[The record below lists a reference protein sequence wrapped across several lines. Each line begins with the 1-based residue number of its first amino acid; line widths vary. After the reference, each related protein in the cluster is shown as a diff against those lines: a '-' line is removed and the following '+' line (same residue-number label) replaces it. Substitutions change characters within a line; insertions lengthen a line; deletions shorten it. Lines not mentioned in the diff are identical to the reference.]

1 MEWFFNKPQHAAFKQ
16 QFIEEQLGYARSMGV
31 FATCYYF
38 VFSFLDFYLTS
49 ETTWQLLRVRFIVTL
64 VLLSFLLLTFHEKL
78 KHLWQVFIGLLVFTA
93 GLGVILMA
101 VYVPDTYKPIY
112 AQGLLLV
119 IFYGYSMNKLLL
131 KPAIL
136 AGCSITLA
144 YFIYAYFF
152 SNLAT
157 EFIVT
162 SLFFQISTN
171 AFGVFA
177 VYFMQ
182 KTAFQAYRKNER
194 LKNHNKT
201 LLKQS
206 ETDGLTGIGNRRFFN
221 NRFQRLFNERIRGVD
236 YVSLLLCD
244 IDFFKNYNDAYGHLK
259 GDDTLIKVAELLAE
273 QIPDNEGFLARF
285 GGEEFI
291 LVLFNYD
298 YDKTRD
304 FIRGVQQKIAAE
316 NIQHADSSVADV
328 LTLSFGYVT
337 FDVNNTSPSQAYKQL
352 TKRADRCLYQAK
364 KQGRNQIIGTTFN

>member
-1 MEWFFNKPQHAAFKQ
+1 MEWFFRQSQHAEFKKH
-16 QFIEEQLGYARSMGV
+16 FIINQLAYAQGMAV
-31 FATCYYF
+31 FAACYYF
-38 VFSFLDFYLTS
+38 LFGFLDYYLAD
-49 ETTWQLLRVRFIVTL
+49 ETTWQLLKIRLIVTL
-64 VLLSFLLLTFHEKL
+64 ILLLLLLLTFHPRL
-78 KHLWQVFIGLLVFTA
+78 KYHWQSFIGLLVFIA
-93 GLGVILMA
+93 GVGVVFMSA
-101 VYVPDTYKPIY
+101 YVPDIYKPIY

-119 IFYGYSMNKLLL
+119 IFYGYTMNKLLL

-136 AGCSITLA
+136 AGCGITLT

-157 EFIVT
+157 EFMVT

-182 KTAFQAYRKNER
+182 KTGFQAYKKNEH
-194 LKNHNKT
+194 LKKHNKT
-201 LLKQS
+201 LLRQS
-206 ETDGLTGIGNRRFFN
+206 ETDGLTSIGNRRFFN
-221 NRFQRLFNERIRGVD
+221 NRFEQLFKQKIRGLD
-236 YVSLLLCD
+236 FISLLLCD

-259 GDDTLIKVAELLAE
+259 GDDTLIKVAALLAKE
-273 QIPDNEGFLARF
+273 VPENEGFVARF

-298 YDKTRD
+298 FEKTRM
-304 FIRGVQQKIAAE
+304 FIRGIQQKLKKE
-316 NIQHADSSVADV
+316 NIQHSDSSVADN

-352 TKRADRCLYQAK
+352 TKRADKCLYQAK
-364 KQGRNQIIGTTFN
+364 KQGRNQIIGTSFN

>member
-1 MEWFFNKPQHAAFKQ
+1 MEWFFNKPQHTAFKQ
-16 QFIEEQLGYARSMGV
+16 QFIEEQLGYARSMAI
-31 FATCYYF
+31 FAACYYF
-38 VFSFLDFYLTS
+38 FFSFLDFYLTN
-49 ETTWQLLRVRFIVTL
+49 ETTWQLLKIRFAVTL
-64 VLLSFLLLTFHEKL
+64 VLVFLLSLTFHEKL
-78 KHLWQVFIGLLVFTA
+78 KHHWQIFIGLLVFVA

-119 IFYGYSMNKLLL
+119 IFYGYTMNKLLL

-136 AGCSITLA
+136 AGCGITLA

-152 SNLAT
+152 SDLAT
-157 EFIVT
+157 EFMVT

-182 KTAFQAYRKNER
+182 KTAFQAYRKNEY

-221 NRFQRLFNERIRGVD
+221 SRFKRLFSRRIRGLD

-244 IDFFKNYNDAYGHLK
+244 IDLFKNYNDAYGHLK
-259 GDDTLIKVAELLAE
+259 GDDTLIKVAELLANE
-273 QIPDNEGFLARF
+273 IPDKRGFVARF

-298 YDKTRD
+298 YDQTRD
-304 FIRGVQQKIAAE
+304 FIQGIQQKLAE
-316 NIQHADSSVADV
+316 EQIQHNDSSIADY
-328 LTLSFGYVT
+328 LTLSFGYIT
-337 FDVNNTSPSQAYKQL
+337 YDVNNTSPSQAYKQL
-352 TKRADRCLYQAK
+352 TKRADQCLYQAK
-364 KQGRNQIIGTTFN
+364 KQGRNQIVGTTFN

>member
-1 MEWFFNKPQHAAFKQ
+1 MEWFFKQSQHAEFKK
-16 QFIEEQLGYARSMGV
+16 QFIENQLGYARGMAV
-31 FATCYYF
+31 FAVCYYF
-38 VFSFLDFYLTS
+38 LFGFLDFYLTD
-49 ETTWQLLRVRFIVTL
+49 ETTWQLLKIRLVVTL
-64 VLLSFLLLTFHEKL
+64 TLLLFLLLTFHPRL
-78 KHLWQVFIGLLVFTA
+78 KSHWQVFIGLLVFSA
-93 GLGVILMA
+93 GLGVIFMA
-101 VYVPDTYKPIY
+101 LYVPDTYKPIY

-119 IFYGYSMNKLLL
+119 IFYGYTMNKLLL

-136 AGCSITLA
+136 AGCGITIT
-144 YFIYAYFF
+144 YFIYAYFYTDLP
-152 SNLAT
+152 S
-157 EFIVT
+157 EFMVT

-182 KTAFQAYRKNER
+182 KTAFQAYLKNEH
-194 LKNHNKT
+194 LKNHNKS

-221 NRFQRLFNERIRGVD
+221 SRFERLFKQKVRGLD

-259 GDDTLIKVAELLAE
+259 GDDTLIKVAELLANE
-273 QIPDNEGFLARF
+273 IPEKEGFVARF

-291 LVLFNYD
+291 IVLFNFD
-298 YDKTRD
+298 FDKTRA
-304 FIRGVQQKIAAE
+304 FIRG
-316 NIQHADSSVADV
+316 IQHKLDNEQIQHPDSSVADV

-337 FDVNNTSPSQAYKQL
+337 FDVNNTSPSQAYTQL
-352 TKRADRCLYQAK
+352 TNRADNCLYQAK

>member
-1 MEWFFNKPQHAAFKQ
+1 MEWFFKHPQHADFKQ
-16 QFIEEQLGYARSMGV
+16 QFIEEQLGYARGMAM
-31 FATCYYF
+31 FAVCYYF
-38 VFSFLDFYLTS
+38 IFSFLDFYLTS
-49 ETTWQLLRVRFIVTL
+49 ETTWKLLKVRFAVTL
-64 VLLSFLLLTFHEKL
+64 VLLLLLLLTYHRRMQQY
-78 KHLWQVFIGLLVFTA
+78 WQIIIGLLVFCA

-101 VYVPDTYKPIY
+101 VYVPDTYKSIY

-119 IFYGYSMNKLLL
+119 IFYGYTMNKLLL

-136 AGCSITLA
+136 AGCGITLS
-144 YFIYAYFF
+144 YLIYAYFF
-152 SNLAT
+152 SGLAT
-157 EFIVT
+157 EFMVT
-162 SLFFQISTN
+162 SLFFQLSTN

-182 KTAFQAYRKNER
+182 KTAFQAYQKNER

-221 NRFQRLFNERIRGVD
+221 TRFERLFSQRIRGLD

-259 GDDTLIKVAELLAE
+259 GDDTLIQVAELLAGE
-273 QIPDNEGFLARF
+273 VPENKGFVARF

-291 LVLFNYD
+291 MVLFNYD
-298 YDKTRD
+298 YDATAE
-304 FIRGVQQKIAAE
+304 FIRGLQVKIEQAH
-316 NIQHADSSVADV
+316 IRHPDSSVADY
-328 LTLSFGYVT
+328 LTLSFGFVT

-352 TKRADRCLYQAK
+352 TKRADLCLYRAK
-364 KQGRNQIIGTTFN
+364 QQGRNQIVGTTFN